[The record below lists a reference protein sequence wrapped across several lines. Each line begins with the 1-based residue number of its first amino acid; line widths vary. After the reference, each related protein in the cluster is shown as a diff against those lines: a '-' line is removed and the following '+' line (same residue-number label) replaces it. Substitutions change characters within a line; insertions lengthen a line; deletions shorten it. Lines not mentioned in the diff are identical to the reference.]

1 MTPVAARRAPVTVRT
16 EGAAVVLELSDLL
29 DAAVGAPSSTPPTAA
44 VADGPER
51 VDIDLRSLQSW
62 TQDGAAALV
71 RCREIC
77 GDLPDGLHY
86 RTGRGPGRAAL
97 LVRLHLTTPRP
108 LALGWPVAMGTRILA
123 VEDDERIRTA
133 VKLALEDEG
142 WAVDRGRHRR
152 GRPRCTS
159 SRSRPTSC

>member
-16 EGAAVVLELSDLL
+16 AGAVVVLELADLL
-29 DAAVGAPSSTPPTAA
+29 DAQIGAALVAA
-44 VADGPER
+44 AEAALATQPDR

-62 TQDGAAALV
+62 TQDGVIALV

-97 LVRLHLTTPRP
+97 L
-108 LALGWPVAMGTRILA
+108 AAYA
-123 VEDDERIRTA
+123 
-133 VKLALEDEG
+133 
-142 WAVDRGRHRR
+142 
-152 GRPRCTS
+152 
-159 SRSRPTSC
+159 

>member
-1 MTPVAARRAPVTVRT
+1 MRPWSSSSPT
-16 EGAAVVLELSDLL
+16 
-29 DAAVGAPSSTPPTAA
+29 SSTPSTGAA
-44 VADGPER
+44 LVAAAEAALATEPER

-97 LVRLHLTTPRP
+97 LAAYT
-108 LALGWPVAMGTRILA
+108 
-123 VEDDERIRTA
+123 
-133 VKLALEDEG
+133 
-142 WAVDRGRHRR
+142 
-152 GRPRCTS
+152 
-159 SRSRPTSC
+159 